1 LYLQNSCNIVYP
13 GNMFF
18 RYIILNILHKCY
30 NKYTTTTT
38 TTTNNNNNN
47 NNNYYYYYIAITSVI
62 SELYQIETVISLN
75 GNNDLDFIME
85 CTVFTVRKE
94 MTWSVLT
101 WTLQSQGFILK
112 SHVRCSCL
120 VSEFILCL
128 LRYDQ
133 FGIINVY
140 IYIYIYKIS
149 FFFFFHWHYSQLWV
163 LACRT
168 MSNIIYIYIYI
179 W

>member
-1 LYLQNSCNIVYP
+1 
-13 GNMFF
+13 MFF